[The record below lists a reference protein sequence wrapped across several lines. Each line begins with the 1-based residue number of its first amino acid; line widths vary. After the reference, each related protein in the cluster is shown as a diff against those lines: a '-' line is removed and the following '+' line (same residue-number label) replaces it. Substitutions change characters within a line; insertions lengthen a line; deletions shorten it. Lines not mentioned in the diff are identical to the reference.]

1 MARLESQ
8 AHSQRLSSNPSRSSE
23 AAATGDDTVVF
34 WRKRDSD
41 CPGLWPLSA
50 SPSMFWRDGS
60 RTGCRCSALMDVVA
74 QPLSD
79 NVSTLRGDGV
89 GSATSL
95 PASGTKVSLF
105 GDDRLPPV
113 SFKAGKKVRLFPSS
127 SHERAIGKGRRP
139 GSEAGGSQTS
149 HRHAIIV
156 GPLGGGRWSAARKSS
171 RRPSMSAKPAGSLAS
186 QWAAKQPRRL
196 FPRRRP
202 RSISSAPDGRI
213 ARSWRTK
220 AARSQ
225 SEHAFRASGSGRS
238 LLHDRP

>member
-1 MARLESQ
+1 MNAS
-8 AHSQRLSSNPSRSSE
+8 SRSS
-23 AAATGDDTVVF
+23 DVVI

-196 FPRRRP
+196 FLDDARGPFLPRLTGELPDLGARRQP
-202 RSISSAPDGRI
+202 VRSRSTRSAPAVRAEACSTTDHEVRYL
-213 ARSWRTK
+213 RS
-220 AARSQ
+220 S
-225 SEHAFRASGSGRS
+225 
-238 LLHDRP
+238 